1 MMMSRIGACLGL
13 AVVAQGLNSKE
24 LYMQVMRAPH
34 VEGFHEENSFVPTE
48 WAEEYKEEKA
58 NERPP
63 ALPPAPFPAGVWF
76 SGVFSNYTVLQ
87 RAPAKSAVYG
97 VTSEPSTKVILTV
110 VDESTKASSTPTVVT
125 DPKTGYWKAYIP
137 ANEAGGNFTLTVG
150 ASGLN
155 STTIHSVTFG
165 DVFVCSGQ
173 SNMQLSLVH
182 TFDRN
187 LTHEV

>member
-1 MMMSRIGACLGL
+1 M
-13 AVVAQGLNSKE
+13 
-24 LYMQVMRAPH
+24 
-34 VEGFHEENSFVPTE
+34 HEVPTE

-58 NERPP
+58 NGRPP

-125 DPKTGYWKAYIP
+125 DPKTGL
-137 ANEAGGNFTLTVG
+137 ETLTI
-150 ASGLN
+150 S
-155 STTIHSVTFG
+155 
-165 DVFVCSGQ
+165 
-173 SNMQLSLVH
+173 LSLSPLL
-182 TFDRN
+182 RMPN
-187 LTHEV
+187 LASTGELSGVVYARCCALRSSLLCTLRCL